1 MALIGEPITVKAAEF
16 RRSEARTAA
25 DLSNI
30 HSVFPMVKKGLDVCK
45 KVDGLPSLRGVDDPS
60 KALNRDMLRF
70 QLFLE
75 KLLSYSTDLNSSP
88 PPYPLIK
95 IFVITF
101 EMIYP
106 SSGYH
111 YFENRCDKNSNRDET
126 KTAVIERFFDR
137 EARFVWKS
145 IRKLGENLKSSFV
158 QRPTYSPAGSKM

>member
-88 PPYPLIK
+88 PPYPLWNFRNHLRDDIPE
-95 IFVITF
+95 F
-101 EMIYP
+101 
-106 SSGYH
+106 GY

>member
-75 KLLSYSTDLNSSP
+75 KLLSYSLTPISTPLL
-88 PPYPLIK
+88 PLI
-95 IFVITF
+95 
-101 EMIYP
+101 P
-106 SSGYH
+106 
-111 YFENRCDKNSNRDET
+111 
-126 KTAVIERFFDR
+126 
-137 EARFVWKS
+137 
-145 IRKLGENLKSSFV
+145 LLKFS
-158 QRPTYSPAGSKM
+158 

>member
-106 SSGYH
+106 SSGIISKIDAIKIRI
-111 YFENRCDKNSNRDET
+111 EMRQRQLLSNDSSIG
-126 KTAVIERFFDR
+126 K
-137 EARFVWKS
+137 FVWKS